1 MKYGKMSKYIYG
13 LAFAMAF
20 LCACRGEDGSCSL
33 SFQQLKV
40 EKTVPLDSSEH
51 SPACKVIIEA
61 DEINDTTRAARNMN
75 RTIAFHLF
83 GGMHRSFA
91 SAADSFC
98 LTYAE
103 QYRRDLTDLY
113 KADRQSG
120 INSSWYDYKYRM
132 ATEHKDG
139 LNGYLCYLIHKVKYE
154 GGAREYREEQCLNF
168 DTETGELVKLED
180 VLPPASLALLPS
192 LLTEELLKTYGC
204 RNRKELQD
212 KGILRLT
219 DIYIPLNYE
228 LGKEGITFIYN
239 ADEIAAYEVGAIR
252 LTLPYSR
259 LETHTK

>member
-20 LCACRGEDGSCSL
+20 LCACRGEDGGCAL

-139 LNGYLCYLIHKVKYE
+139 LNGNLCYLIH
-154 GGAREYREEQCLNF
+154 
-168 DTETGELVKLED
+168 
-180 VLPPASLALLPS
+180 
-192 LLTEELLKTYGC
+192 
-204 RNRKELQD
+204 
-212 KGILRLT
+212 
-219 DIYIPLNYE
+219 
-228 LGKEGITFIYN
+228 
-239 ADEIAAYEVGAIR
+239 
-252 LTLPYSR
+252 
-259 LETHTK
+259 

>member
-1 MKYGKMSKYIYG
+1 M
-13 LAFAMAF
+13 
-20 LCACRGEDGSCSL
+20 
-33 SFQQLKV
+33 
-40 EKTVPLDSSEH
+40 
-51 SPACKVIIEA
+51 
-61 DEINDTTRAARNMN
+61 
-75 RTIAFHLF
+75 
-83 GGMHRSFA
+83 
-91 SAADSFC
+91 
-98 LTYAE
+98 
-103 QYRRDLTDLY
+103 
-113 KADRQSG
+113 
-120 INSSWYDYKYRM
+120 
-132 ATEHKDG
+132 
-139 LNGYLCYLIHKVKYE
+139 CYLIHKVKYE

>member
-1 MKYGKMSKYIYG
+1 MKYGKMSIYIYG

-20 LCACRGEDGSCSL
+20 LCACRGEDGGCSL

-40 EKTVPLDSSEH
+40 EKTEPLDSSEH

-98 LTYAE
+98 LAYAE
-103 QYRRDLTDLY
+103 QYQRDLTDLY
-113 KADRQSG
+113 KADWQSG

>member
-51 SPACKVIIEA
+51 SPACKVIIEV

-103 QYRRDLTDLY
+103 QYQRDLTDLY

-154 GGAREYREEQCLNF
+154 GGAREYREEHAS
-168 DTETGELVKLED
+168 TGRSNV
-180 VLPPASLALLPS
+180 
-192 LLTEELLKTYGC
+192 
-204 RNRKELQD
+204 
-212 KGILRLT
+212 
-219 DIYIPLNYE
+219 
-228 LGKEGITFIYN
+228 
-239 ADEIAAYEVGAIR
+239 
-252 LTLPYSR
+252 
-259 LETHTK
+259 

>member
-20 LCACRGEDGSCSL
+20 LCACRGEDGGCSL

-103 QYRRDLTDLY
+103 QYRRDLTDLA
-113 KADRQSG
+113 KRHQLLVVRLQIPDGHGTQR
-120 INSSWYDYKYRM
+120 R
-132 ATEHKDG
+132 TER
-139 LNGYLCYLIHKVKYE
+139 I
-154 GGAREYREEQCLNF
+154 F
-168 DTETGELVKLED
+168 
-180 VLPPASLALLPS
+180 VLSDS
-192 LLTEELLKTYGC
+192 
-204 RNRKELQD
+204 
-212 KGILRLT
+212 
-219 DIYIPLNYE
+219 
-228 LGKEGITFIYN
+228 
-239 ADEIAAYEVGAIR
+239 
-252 LTLPYSR
+252 
-259 LETHTK
+259 